1 MKKLTKKDM
10 IEMHKFNT
18 LRVKIGEYKLT
29 EEQYLNYIYGKGLP
43 NKQAKN
49 KTIYKG
55 LDIPCWANSTKHIP
69 SLTTDH
75 IALKKDDSY
84 KKEISKNYTVA
95 IAYNKGGYQVLRN
108 EEIMTAGRK
117 V

>member
-1 MKKLTKKDM
+1 MQ
-10 IEMHKFNT
+10 KFNN
-18 LRVKIGEYKLT
+18 LRAKIGEYKLT

-43 NKQAKN
+43 NKQT
-49 KTIYKG
+49 KTKKTYQG
-55 LDIPCWANSTKHIP
+55 LNIPSWAVSTKHIP
-69 SLTTDH
+69 SVTSDH

-108 EEIMTAGRK
+108 EEIITAGRK
-117 V
+117 I